1 MNSIYYISIF
11 RKSSS
16 HTNNKTE
23 SGNAHKLILLKLIQ
37 VSQGI
42 DTYTPDRP
50 YLESIFFRRRPSWQ
64 ENPRLYCN
72 LVAKRTAFAWK
83 RISDNSIELKKL
95 CLYWISPIDI
105 YKYYKGCPNENITVF
120 KLWGGKLTF

>member
-1 MNSIYYISIF
+1 MNSICYISIF

-50 YLESIFFRRRPSWQ
+50 YLESIFFYEDQ
-64 ENPRLYCN
+64 
-72 LVAKRTAFAWK
+72 V
-83 RISDNSIELKKL
+83 DKKIL
-95 CLYWISPIDI
+95 DYIV
-105 YKYYKGCPNENITVF
+105 T
-120 KLWGGKLTF
+120 